1 MPLTTKIHNRLN
13 ELLVACVDVW
23 LNAEAW
29 SPMFGHWRGQGNL
42 LGFAER
48 YPTLKSQQ
56 TAGVYPKCIVIAEYC
71 RFALSSDG
79 TDEAIELLI
88 AHADQILSGPDPFER
103 GRIGCL
109 VHAITH
115 TVMAAV
121 AFRSRDNTGVC
132 KHIQLAAENYDR
144 SSALTSVRT
153 AMAPMRVVP
162 PEKAVV
168 DLSSND
174 QAFHVLQI
182 AEQCGYF
189 GAGGVT
195 VSTWLM
201 LHRLLAHVLGI
212 DEPEPLFH
220 NDLKVLLVG
229 GPRGVVQPIRME
241 KHDAVVSGVF
251 LDPLSFGVTVI
262 HRSMR
267 DSLKIAWRCCRQSTL
282 SERVAVKISA
292 DLPELVGNLSGG
304 SAGGLFAAGTI
315 ATARGQRLD
324 STRTTTC
331 CLEITDRLLAE
342 DKTSSLRPEDLQL
355 GAVLG
360 AVQKIDEAWQVEHGI
375 EEVLL
380 CPSDAASWHQA
391 NPNCTR
397 PVITPA
403 SSLHELVEKLSGNRR
418 YDREIERH
426 ARMQHGEWERVKA
439 AIRDDDATELERDH
453 RFDCYV
459 DPTFRVEGPLRN
471 IQKVD
476 AEEPIEQDRIRA
488 TGMEREEFAVPGEA
502 KDEQLLNLL
511 ELSMRGTPWPDAPS
525 WLKPGRSLVLYDVAG
540 AGKTV
545 CSHRLINVLTNESH
559 FKRLFS
565 RPTAPLVI
573 RLDGSWRRE
582 FVTRGRLLTISEML
596 VEELVEHMKANGSPD
611 YALARNVVEH
621 AIREKR
627 VVLILDGFDQFLE
640 EDRQHVIEVFH
651 QHADAR
657 GCHWIITSRIH
668 TIDEL
673 RLGKSFF
680 ANSGW
685 LRARLDPFSVEQ
697 QDAYFHTVDGN
708 GRQIGDR
715 WQQMVDREA
724 MSDLLGLPMVLAMIR
739 ILIDDADRHK
749 EQLPVFYSLSQLY
762 LVTSRKL
769 LARALE
775 KNRREVDRRLQDK
788 SRPIPRLSVPEQL
801 ELLEHVLTLMAF
813 QLMLMEEYNGK
824 VDGKD
829 RVTRFE
835 RLCRDRFLFE
845 LKQQFQ
851 KADEFDKD
859 DIRKERE
866 RQVVKWD
873 WALEV
878 LRTIEFSHRSVT
890 EAYND
895 QGLAFRSRK
904 MLECH
909 AARYLTKY
917 ATAWDVFATNDP
929 SDMPVVNPEDEEQD
943 LTQLCA
949 WNYTTG
955 PQWRETWELAI
966 NMPHNPISATDHDG
980 VIEHAVIDHL
990 VTCRSLSAL
999 FRQPKAWPA
1008 RDIRP
1013 TELIYRC
1020 WHLFEYDERLL
1031 RERRFSS
1038 GGRLISGNELAER
1051 FGVQEVEQRGRK
1063 LLLGQRIG
1071 DRKVC
1076 RLREE
1081 ILCEFRKSSE
1091 ELRAELE
1098 CRRNK
1103 VLQSNGTWIEI
1114 PLKELERRN
1123 VLGQWQSQGSKEKSL
1138 TLLQCPPQSWLDAI
1152 EDATSWRH
1160 MALCEPCGN
1169 NAIRLHEKELL
1180 TPLFIQA
1187 TQVTRA
1193 MYHSFDS
1200 AFECSVVK
1208 PEWGEPYWSEPNW
1221 AEPFSGEPT
1230 IAMSIEVRAS
1240 AFGPHLIDNDF
1251 PIICTNWFD
1260 AWIFCKWIGQKYR
1273 LPTEFEWEHAARAG
1287 TKTAYH
1293 FGDGL
1298 NGFLANC
1305 DGNSPNGLDPGG
1317 STMPR
1322 GKFLSRTTPVG
1333 LAEYPCNDYGLFDVH
1348 GNVWEW
1354 CQNCYDTE
1362 NAPPA
1367 ASRVLRGGSWFNSS
1381 ELCRSAS
1388 RIHDSPE
1395 IRNNSIGFRVSV
1407 D

>member
-13 ELLVACVDVW
+13 ELLVASVDVW

-42 LGFAER
+42 LEFADR
-48 YPTLKSQQ
+48 FPTLKSQQ
-56 TAGVYPKCIVIAEYC
+56 NAGAYPKFLVIAEYC

-79 TDEAIELLI
+79 TDEAVQFLI
-88 AHADQILSGPDPFER
+88 KQTAKILSAPDRSDGEPI
-103 GRIGCL
+103 GRL
-109 VHAITH
+109 VQAITH
-115 TVMAAV
+115 TVLAAV
-121 AFRSRDNTGVC
+121 VFQSRENARVC
-132 KHIQLAAENYDR
+132 EHLRLAAENYDG
-144 SSALTSVRT
+144 SWGLTSRRT
-153 AMAPMRVVP
+153 AKQPPRVVF
-162 PEKAVV
+162 PENAVV
-168 DLSSND
+168 DLSCGDS
-174 QAFHVLQI
+174 AFHALQI
-182 AEQCGYF
+182 ARQCGAF
-189 GAGGVT
+189 GFDGVT
-195 VSTWLM
+195 VSTWLT
-201 LHRLLAHVLGI
+201 LHRLLSHMLSG
-212 DEPEPLFH
+212 DEAEPGCQ

-241 KHDAVVSGVF
+241 KYEAVVSGVY

-262 HRSMR
+262 EPNMCE
-267 DSLKIAWRCCRQSTL
+267 SLKIAWRCSQQSTA
-282 SERVAVKISA
+282 SERISVKISA
-292 DLPELVGNLSGG
+292 DLPETVGTLTGG

-331 CLEITDRLLAE
+331 CLKITDRLLAE
-342 DKTSSLRPEDLQL
+342 DETSSLRPEDLQL

-360 AVQKIDEAWQVEHGI
+360 AVQKITEAWQVEHGI

-397 PVITPA
+397 PVITPV

-545 CSHRLINVLTNESH
+545 CSHRLLNLLTNPEH
-559 FKRLFS
+559 FKRLFG
-565 RPTAPLVI
+565 RPAAPLVI

-627 VVLILDGFDQFLE
+627 VVLLLDGFDQFLD

-697 QDAYFHTVDGN
+697 QDAYFHTVDAN

-739 ILIDDADRHK
+739 ILIDDADRHE

-788 SRPIPRLSVPEQL
+788 GRPIPKLSVPEQL

-835 RLCRDRFLFE
+835 RLCRDRFLYE

-866 RQVVKWD
+866 RQVVEWD

-895 QGLAFRSRK
+895 QGLAFRNRK

-917 ATAWDVFATNDP
+917 ATAWDVFGADDR
-929 SDMPVVNPEDEEQD
+929 SDMPVVDPENDQQD
-943 LTQLCA
+943 ISKLCV
-949 WNYTTG
+949 WNYTTS
-955 PQWRETWELAI
+955 PQWQETWERAI
-966 NMPHNPISATDHDG
+966 DMPHEPISATDHDG
-980 VIEHAVIDHL
+980 IIEHAVIDHQT
-990 VTCRSLSAL
+990 TCRSLSAL
-999 FRQPKAWPA
+999 FRQPKAYA
-1008 RDIRP
+1008 GRDIRP

-1031 RERRFSS
+1031 RERRFSCE
-1038 GGRLISGNELAER
+1038 GRLISGRDLIDQCGLQEL
-1051 FGVQEVEQRGRK
+1051 QRRGHR
-1063 LLLGQRIG
+1063 LLLGNITGQTT
-1071 DRKVC
+1071 VC
-1076 RLREE
+1076 QMRDN
-1081 ILCEFRKSSE
+1081 ILNTFRKSGDGKAGDQIRSGIKA
-1091 ELRAELE
+1091 RMD
-1098 CRRNK
+1098 R
-1103 VLQSNGTWIEI
+1103 VLQKNGERVQI
-1114 PLKELERRN
+1114 PFDATERSKI
-1123 VLGQWQSQGSKEKSL
+1123 LAEWQVQSSTEKSL
-1138 TLLQCPPQSWLDAI
+1138 TLLQCPRESWIKAFEPDPGQPQLTAKDPRINQAI
-1152 EDATSWRH
+1152 KRH
-1160 MALCEPCGN
+1160 ESDSVRPVY
-1169 NAIRLHEKELL
+1169 
-1180 TPLFIQA
+1180 IQA
-1187 TQVTRA
+1187 TTVTRA
-1193 MYHSFDS
+1193 IYRAFDP
-1200 AFECSVVK
+1200 AFETTQAICINKDS
-1208 PEWGEPYWSEPNW
+1208 
-1221 AEPFSGEPT
+1221 
-1230 IAMSIEVRAS
+1230 IAGVIVARAS
-1240 AFGPHLIDNDF
+1240 AFASHSIDDEF
-1251 PIICTNWFD
+1251 PVICTQWFD
-1260 AWIFCKWIGQKYR
+1260 AWVFCKWLGSKYR
-1273 LPTEFEWEHAARAG
+1273 LPTEFEWDHACRAG
-1287 TKTAYH
+1287 THTAYH

-1298 NGFLANC
+1298 NGTQANC
-1305 DGNSPNGLDPGG
+1305 DGNSPNGVDENGEPLSKGRCLD
-1317 STMPR
+1317 
-1322 GKFLSRTTPVG
+1322 RTTPVG
-1333 LAEYPCNDYGLFDVH
+1333 LQSYPCNAYGLFDTH
-1348 GNVWEW
+1348 GNVMEW
-1354 CQNCYDTE
+1354 CE
-1362 NAPPA
+1362 NNYFQYI
-1367 ASRVLRGGSWFNSS
+1367 LRPLDALRNVGGGSWRDEAITCSTARTCETKNYV
-1381 ELCRSAS
+1381 R
-1388 RIHDSPE
+1388 D
-1395 IRNNSIGFRVSV
+1395 NNIGFRLCVE
-1407 D
+1407 